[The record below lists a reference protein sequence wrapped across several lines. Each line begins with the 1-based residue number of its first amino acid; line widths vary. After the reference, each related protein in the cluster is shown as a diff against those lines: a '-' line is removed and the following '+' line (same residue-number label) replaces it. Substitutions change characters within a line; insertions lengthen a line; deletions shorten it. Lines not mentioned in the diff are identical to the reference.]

1 MLLEWKAVSS
11 RPLLWRSF
19 LYIMLSSNH
28 ASLAT
33 LGTPI
38 HGLFKSISLLDG
50 ETVLYPNTG
59 MR

>member
-1 MLLEWKAVSS
+1 MLLNWIATSS
-11 RPLLWRSF
+11 RRLFWRPLL
-19 LYIMLSSNH
+19 YIILSSDH

-38 HGLFKSISLLDG
+38 HGLFKFLSLLDG
-50 ETVLYPNTG
+50 ETVLYSDTG